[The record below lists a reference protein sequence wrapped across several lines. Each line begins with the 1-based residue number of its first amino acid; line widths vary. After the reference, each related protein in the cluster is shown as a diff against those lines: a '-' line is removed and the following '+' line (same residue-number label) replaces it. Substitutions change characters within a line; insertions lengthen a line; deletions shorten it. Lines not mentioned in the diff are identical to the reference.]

1 MIILTLFLTFMQIG
15 LSAFGGGYAALPLIQ
30 NNIVERQA
38 WISLTQLADITS
50 ISQMTPG
57 PILVNAATF
66 VGIKIAG
73 LGGGL
78 MATLGA
84 VIPSFILVL
93 ILGSLLFKHGN
104 LRFVQNILKAL
115 RPIIVGLIFAAVLS
129 LSTLSLLGVSGTSQI
144 AAITSFTIALILS
157 LKTKLDTLVLV
168 FIGALVGFLSL
179 WI

>member
-1 MIILTLFLTFMQIG
+1 MIYLTLLITFMQIG
-15 LSAFGGGYAALPLIQ
+15 ISAFGGGYAALPIIQ
-30 NNIVERQA
+30 NYIVEKQA
-38 WISLTQLADITS
+38 WINLTQLADITS

-66 VGIKIAG
+66 VGIRVAG
-73 LGGGL
+73 LPGGL
-78 MATLGA
+78 IATLGA

-104 LRFVQNILKAL
+104 LRFVQNILKAM

-129 LSTLSLLGVSGTSQI
+129 LSTLSLLGVTGPAQM
-144 AAITSFTIALILS
+144 AALLSFTVALILS
-157 LKTKLDTLVLV
+157 IKTKLDTLVLV
-168 FIGALVGFLSL
+168 MIGAVLGILSV